1 MFKVENKTTGE
12 VEICES
18 LVMAELMVTSL
29 IVEGDEDEV
38 FVNGVRYEIIN
49 GYPEIKKIS
58 C

>member
-18 LVMAELMVTSL
+18 MVMAELMVCSL

-38 FVNGVRYEIIN
+38 FINGVPYEIIG
-49 GYPEIKKIS
+49 GYPEIKF
-58 C
+58 

>member
-18 LVMAELMVTSL
+18 MVMAELMVCSF

-38 FVNGVRYEIIN
+38 FINGVQYEIIG
-49 GYPEIKKIS
+49 GYPEIKK
-58 C
+58 